1 MQTTNFSTNF
11 RVCIAW
17 PAKDTFLSSQKN
29 QRDHECGTNKWQ
41 SKTKEKRVFNNALT
55 MRL

>member
-29 QRDHECGTNKWQ
+29 QCDHECGTNK
-41 SKTKEKRVFNNALT
+41 
-55 MRL
+55 